1 MSKVRILHLFSSF
14 DLGGK
19 EARAVRLINHF
30 GGKAKHSILT
40 AVPDALGAREA
51 IDRRVE
57 VEFPGDAAPALHGR
71 PGMGRYRRLGQYMKK
86 FHLVLSYNWGAMDG
100 VMARTLLGS
109 SMGLPPLIHHEDGFN
124 EDEAEK
130 LNWKRNWFRT
140 IALQR
145 ASGIVVPSL
154 TLQKIA
160 REVWHQPA
168 EKIYRF
174 PNGIDV
180 DRYQKKVQR
189 GSFPGWVKRDGEIVV
204 GTVAGLRAVK
214 NLPMLV
220 RAVATAGPNVR
231 LAIAGEGPEREAIMT
246 EARRLGIADRL
257 MLPGFLNDP
266 ARFMGLFDI
275 FALSS
280 DSEQFPISLI
290 EAMAAARPIA
300 ATNVGDIAN
309 MVSRENRKHLVPRG
323 DEGGLAEAIKTLA
336 GNEQL
341 RRDLGHANYARALAE
356 YREAEMLARY
366 QQLYGATMR
375 RADFA
380 RQD

>member
-30 GGKAKHSILT
+30 GGKAKHCILS

-51 IDRRVE
+51 IDRKIE
-57 VEFPGDAAPALHGR
+57 VDFPDDAAPPLHGR
-71 PGMGRYRRLGQYMKK
+71 PSMGRYRRLAQYMKK

-109 SMGLPPLIHHEDGFN
+109 RMGLPPLIHHEDGFN

-145 ASGIVVPSL
+145 AAGVVVPSL

-160 REVWHQPA
+160 REVWHQPL

-189 GSFPGWVKRDGEIVV
+189 GSFPGWVKRDGEVVV

-220 RAVATAGPNVR
+220 RAVAAAGPNIR
-231 LAIAGEGPEREAIMT
+231 LAIAGEGPERTAIMV
-246 EARRLGIADRL
+246 EAERLGIADRL
-257 MLPGFLNDP
+257 VMPGFLNDP

-309 MVSRENRKHLVPRG
+309 MVARENRKYLVSRG
-323 DEGGLAEAIKTLA
+323 DEEGLAEVIRTLA
-336 GNEQL
+336 SEEL
-341 RRDLGHANYARALAE
+341 VRRELGHANYARALAE

>member
-1 MSKVRILHLFSSF
+1 MKPVRILHLFSSF

-30 GGKAKHSILT
+30 GGKARHSILS
-40 AVPDALGAREA
+40 AVPDALGAREGIA
-51 IDRRVE
+51 KGID
-57 VEFPGDAAPALHGR
+57 VEFPGDTAPALHGR

-100 VMARTLLGS
+100 VMARTLLGA

-124 EDEAEK
+124 EDEADK

-145 ASGIVVPSL
+145 AAGIVVPSR
-154 TLQKIA
+154 TLEQIA
-160 REVWHQPA
+160 RQAWHQPA

-174 PNGIDV
+174 PNGVDV
-180 DRYQKKVQR
+180 DRYQKKPQR
-189 GSFPGWVKRDGEIVV
+189 GAFPGWVKRDGEIVV

-220 RAVATAGPNVR
+220 RAVAAAGPHIR
-231 LAIAGEGPEREAIMT
+231 LAIAGDGPDRAAIVAEA
-246 EARRLGIADRL
+246 ERLGMADRL
-257 MLPGFLNDP
+257 IMPGFLKDP

-290 EAMAAARPIA
+290 EAMAAGRPVV
-300 ATNVGDIAN
+300 ATQVGDIAN
-309 MVSRENRKHLVPRG
+309 MVSRENRPFLVRPG
-323 DEGGLAEAIKTLA
+323 DEAALAKAIAKLA
-336 GNEQL
+336 ADEQQ
-341 RRDLGHANYARALAE
+341 RYQLGHANFAKALAE
-356 YREAEMLARY
+356 YREADMLARY

>member
-1 MSKVRILHLFSSF
+1 MSKVRILHLFASF

-19 EARAVRLINHF
+19 EARAVRLMNHF
-30 GGKAKHSILT
+30 GDKAKHSVLC
-40 AVPDALGAREA
+40 AVPDAMGAREA
-51 IDRRVE
+51 INRKIE
-57 VEFPGDAAPALHGR
+57 IEFPGDAAPALYGR
-71 PGMGRYRRLGQYMKK
+71 PNMGRYRKLAQYMKK

-100 VMARTLLGS
+100 VMARTLLGTA
-109 SMGLPPLIHHEDGFN
+109 MGLPPLIHHEDGFN
-124 EDEAEK
+124 EDESEK

-145 ASGIVVPSL
+145 AAGIVVPSL

-160 REVWHQPA
+160 KQAWHQPA

-180 DRYQKKVQR
+180 ERYQKKVQR
-189 GSFPGWVKRDGEIVV
+189 GSFPGWIKREGEVVV
-204 GTVAGLRAVK
+204 GTVAGLRPVK

-220 RAVATAGPNVR
+220 RAVAAAGPNVR
-231 LAIAGEGPEREAIMT
+231 LAIAGDGQEREAIVA
-246 EARRLGIADRL
+246 EAARLGMADRL

-266 ARFMGLFDI
+266 ARFMALFDI

-280 DSEQFPISLI
+280 DSEQSPISLI
-290 EAMAAARPIA
+290 EAMAAARPVV
-300 ATNVGDIAN
+300 ATNVGDIGN
-309 MVSRENRKHLVPRG
+309 MVSRENRQLLVPRG
-323 DEGGLAEAIKTLA
+323 DEAGLAKAIGKLA
-336 GNEQL
+336 ADEQL
-341 RRDLGHANYARALAE
+341 RHDLGHANYARALAE
-356 YREAEMLARY
+356 YREEEMLARY

>member
-30 GGKAKHSILT
+30 GDKARHTILS
-40 AVPDALGAREA
+40 ALPEALGAREA
-51 IDRRVE
+51 IDRRIE
-57 VEFPGDAAPALHGR
+57 VEFPGDAAPPLHGR
-71 PGMGRYRRLGQYMKK
+71 PAMGRYRRLGQYMKK
-86 FHLVLSYNWGAMDG
+86 FHLILSYNWGAMDG
-100 VMARTLLGS
+100 VMARTLLGA

-130 LNWKRNWFRT
+130 LSWKRNWFRT

-145 ASGIVVPSL
+145 AAGLVVPSV
-154 TLQKIA
+154 TLQRIA
-160 REVWHQPA
+160 RQHWHQPA
-168 EKIYRF
+168 DKIYRF
-174 PNGIDV
+174 PNGIDI
-180 DRYQKKVQR
+180 DRYQKKLQR
-189 GSFPGWVKRDGEIVV
+189 GSFPGWVKRDGETVV

-220 RAVATAGPNVR
+220 RAVAAAGPNVR
-231 LAIAGEGPEREAIMT
+231 LAIAGEGPEREAIVA
-246 EARRLGIADRL
+246 EAQRLGIADRL
-257 MLPGFLNDP
+257 MMPGFLKDP

-300 ATNVGDIAN
+300 STDVGDIAH
-309 MVSRENRKHLVPRG
+309 MVSRENRPYLVPRG
-323 DEGGLAEAIKTLA
+323 DEAALAEAIRTLA
-336 GNEQL
+336 NDAQL
-341 RRDLGHANYARALAE
+341 RADLGHANYARALAE
-356 YREAEMLARY
+356 YREADMLARY